1 MPTIPDFNRSY
12 LENLARDMKADDWI
26 GKTTNRLGDLSSKI
40 NSLEEIEKNLE
51 GIVKEVEANNKEK
64 LFPKV
69 RNAWNHVFGLLNL
82 ADRELLVVRQSLREA
97 RSQVIREKY
106 SSVVI
111 DKCKEFGGKKTGN
124 KIKDLSSRLSQLEK
138 SKTELD
144 NIVQKIKETRQKLGS
159 RFWQMWDLEQVNKE
173 IKILESQIKRT
184 ASQLETALKN
194 ASEYKPMNE
203 LRSVIL
209 ADLDELGITNAT
221 INEMRKQLKSDMEQD
236 DTVPVGLMEVASFY
250 RSEDFQM
257 WSKSFRED
265 LAAQKT
271 PFMQLT
277 RMNHHLHLL
286 EDLYAKQLGEKGEDK
301 IKQDKIKQRVAEEG
315 AKAILDIENLKRLAL
330 LSLIESDINRD
341 IFDVMK
347 SMSERE
353 FREEVWEGAIG
364 GIGGAL
370 GGIDQAMRDLKKATS
385 QPNVAE

>member
-26 GKTTNRLGDLSSKI
+26 GKTTNRLVDLSSKI

-111 DKCKEFGGKKTGN
+111 DKCKGFGAKTGN
-124 KIKDLSSRLSQLEK
+124 KIEDLSSRLSQLEK

-184 ASQLETALKN
+184 AFQLDSALKN

-203 LRSVIL
+203 LRSEIL
-209 ADLDELGITNAT
+209 ADPDELGITNAT
-221 INEMRKQLKSDMEQD
+221 INEMRKQLRSDMEQD

-250 RSEDFQM
+250 RSEDFQK

-301 IKQDKIKQRVAEEG
+301 IKQRVAEEG
-315 AKAILDIENLKRLAL
+315 AKAILDIEDLKRLAL

-353 FREEVWEGAIG
+353 FREEVWEGVIG